1 MSKMPDRP
9 DNIED
14 KMAVI
19 RHILLHGDRARIE
32 QLENI
37 VNDTDLLSEHVDPII
52 DNKIANIKDDFSN
65 TFGKEVGSEFE
76 KKLLSSEDLLL
87 TVLSPMMGKM
97 IKKFVSIEI
106 KKLQDKI
113 DQQFKPSFSFKRY
126 YHIIRAKV
134 FGIES
139 SALFLA
145 DLDDFK
151 TRLQDVFAIQI
162 SGLVIASARSKDSK
176 SGDGDIFSSM
186 LTAIKFFGEDSFKRK
201 EGQKQELELIEY
213 ENQKIFLQNHHNY
226 YFAAVLNGS
235 LNNSEKDK
243 LANQLME
250 FAGKEKKLN
259 LPDISPEDC
268 NYLSEQLK
276 KTFFELDKV
285 AV

>member
-1 MSKMPDRP
+1 MSKMPDTS
-9 DNIED
+9 DNIDE
-14 KMAVI
+14 KLAVI

-37 VNDTDLLSEHVDPII
+37 INDTNLLSEHVNPII
-52 DNKIANIKDDFSN
+52 DNKITDIKNDFSN
-65 TFGKEVGSEFE
+65 KFGTEVGLEFE
-76 KKLLSSEDLLL
+76 RKLLMSEDLLL

-97 IKKFVSIEI
+97 IRKYISIEI

-113 DQQFKPSFSFKRY
+113 DQQVKRSFSFKRY

-151 TRLQDVFAIQI
+151 TKLQDVFAIQI

-201 EGQKQELELIEY
+201 EGQKQELEFIEY
-213 ENQKIFLQNHHNY
+213 ESQKIFLQNHHNY

-235 LNNSEKDK
+235 LNNSEKEK
-243 LANQLME
+243 LASQLME
-250 FAGKEKKLN
+250 FADKEKKLN
-259 LPDISPEDC
+259 LPEISPEDC
-268 NYLSEQLK
+268 KYLSEQLK
-276 KTFFELDKV
+276 KAFFGLDKV

>member
-1 MSKMPDRP
+1 MSKMPDTP
-9 DNIED
+9 DMDE
-14 KMAVI
+14 KLAVL

-37 VNDTDLLSEHVDPII
+37 INDTNLLSEHINPII
-52 DNKIANIKDDFSN
+52 DNRIANIKDDFSN

-76 KKLLSSEDLLL
+76 KKLLLSEDLLL

-97 IKKFVSIEI
+97 IKKYIGIEI

-113 DQQFKPSFSFKRY
+113 DQQVKRSFSFKRY

-151 TRLQDVFAIQI
+151 TSTQDIFIIQRN
-162 SGLVIASARSKDSK
+162 SGIVIASAHGDDAK
-176 SGDGDIFSSM
+176 SGDGDIFGGM
-186 LTAIKFFGEDSFKRK
+186 LTAIKAFGEDAFNK
-201 EGQKQELELIEY
+201 GGGGKQELEFIEY
-213 ENQKIFLQNHHNY
+213 DSNKIFLQSHHNY
-226 YFAAVLNGS
+226 FFATVLNGS
-235 LNNSEKDK
+235 LSNSEKDE

-250 FAGKEKKLN
+250 FAGKEKILN
-259 LPDISPEDC
+259 LPKIRPEDC
-268 NYLSEQLK
+268 KYLSEQLK
-276 KTFFELDKV
+276 KTFFKLEKV

>member
-1 MSKMPDRP
+1 MMPDTP
-9 DNIED
+9 DNMDE
-14 KMAVI
+14 KLAVI

-32 QLENI
+32 QLEKIIQN
-37 VNDTDLLSEHVDPII
+37 TDLLSEHVDPII
-52 DNKIANIKDDFSN
+52 DHKITNIKGDFSN
-65 TFGKEVGSEFE
+65 TFGKEVGAEFE
-76 KKLLSSEDLLL
+76 KKLLLSEDLLL

-97 IKKFVSIEI
+97 IRKFISIEI

-113 DQQFKPSFSFKRY
+113 DQQVKRSFSLKRY
-126 YHIIRAKV
+126 YHLIRAKV

-162 SGLVIASARSKDSK
+162 SGLVIASARSEDSK

-186 LTAIKFFGEDSFKRK
+186 LTAIKYFGEDSFKKK
-201 EGQKQELELIEY
+201 EGQKQDLEFIEFQ
-213 ENQKIFLQNHHNY
+213 NNKIFLQNHHNY
-226 YFAAVLNGS
+226 YFAAVLNGA

-250 FAGKEKKLN
+250 FAYKEKKIN
-259 LPDISPEDC
+259 LPNISPEDSA
-268 NYLSEQLK
+268 YLSKQLK
-276 KTFFELDKV
+276 KYFF
-285 AV
+285 